1 MSTRIH
7 VRLKKLETRL
17 NANTSNGE
25 TLEQACRMTWRQ
37 DKRSFLRLADDLP
50 FLSPFVG
57 QFEQEDRDRERRLSR
72 K

>member
-25 TLEQACRMTWRQ
+25 TLEQACRMTWLQDRQ
-37 DKRSFLRLADDLP
+37 SFLRLTDNLP
-50 FLSPFVG
+50 YLRPFVG